1 MIFDHKV
8 RPIKL
13 RSPTEDQLQYL
24 SIIQAYMVT
33 ENNLCSNTTHPLEQH
48 VHLSVN
54 YEPYFQR

>member
-8 RPIKL
+8 QPIML
-13 RSPTEDQLQYL
+13 RSSTEEQLQYL

-33 ENNLCSNTTHPLEQH
+33 ENNLCSNTTRPLEQH

-54 YEPYFQR
+54 YEPYIQC